1 MDEVYLKQIEAA
13 TNFLADRCR
22 AYRAE
27 NAELIRTVE
36 RLESQYG
43 VAVEQRDS
51 ARRLYCGVYAKTVGM
66 SACEYAKL
74 KGWDCFWN
82 LSEDNNV

>member
-1 MDEVYLKQIEAA
+1 MDEVYLHQIDVAM
-13 TNFLADRCR
+13 NLLADRCR

-43 VAVEQRDS
+43 VARNELDELRREYCQMAATVGKTTPAEI
-51 ARRLYCGVYAKTVGM
+51 ARRR
-66 SACEYAKL
+66 
-74 KGWDCFWN
+74 GWDCFWN
-82 LSEDNNV
+82 LSEDNNG